1 MGRRT
6 RVLSAAIAGLWAASA
21 GPAAA
26 REQQPAMALAPM
38 MRPAHLSAANTV
50 PGGVVSGV
58 VIDEHDSPL
67 AGAMVS
73 ILGATTAMTVT
84 DLRGRFTLQQLP
96 PGEYSVRAHLAGFAA
111 SRREN
116 VRVGASASATFRLQL
131 HRIDS
136 AVATTGRNEPLTARP
151 IVAAGFSLPQVDV
164 APPDPASDDEDHSHS
179 DTAWRLRHLTRSV
192 LKDSANSVVFADDE
206 VEPDARAASSL
217 GRTASFASGLFAD
230 LPFSG
235 EVNLL
240 TSSAFGPGELFSDSA
255 LPRGI
260 AYLSI
265 GAPTGAGE
273 WAVRAGM
280 SQGDLSS
287 WIVAGSFLSR
297 RDALHSYDIGLSYS
311 TQEYQGGNPLALAA
325 VTDGSRNVG
334 EVYAVDRWTPG
345 PGVSFEYGGRYA
357 RYDYLESPGLFSPR
371 AGLTLEPRKGSRV
384 KMSLG
389 QRMIAPGAEEF
400 LPPTLAGPW
409 LPPERTF
416 SPLVGTGLR
425 VERSRTLDVLF
436 EHEFKGTYVLGIRR
450 FFQGIDDQAVTV
462 FGVNMPTGSRSI
474 GHYYVASAGG
484 VDAQGWGVRL
494 GTVATKRVS
503 GSVEYSVTHG
513 DWKSRGDLDEAR
525 PWIASLARPSIE
537 HIHDVTA
544 SMGADIPETST
555 RVFVLYKLNSAYSRT
570 GANLTDT
577 GTDGRFDVQV
587 NQALPFALGGTKWE
601 VLLGVRNLFRDPNDP
616 GSVYDEL
623 LVVRPPKRVVGGFLV
638 RF

>member
-6 RVLSAAIAGLWAASA
+6 RVLSAAIAGLCAASA

-26 REQQPAMALAPM
+26 REQQPAMAIAPM
-38 MRPAHLSAANTV
+38 MRPAHMTAANTV
-50 PGGVVSGV
+50 AGGVVSGV

-84 DLRGRFTLQQLP
+84 DISGRFALQQLP
-96 PGEYSVRAHLAGFAA
+96 PGEYSMRAHLPGFAA

-116 VRVGASASATFRLQL
+116 VRVGASAPASFRLQL
-131 HRIDS
+131 HRIES
-136 AVATTGRNEPLTARP
+136 AVATTGPNEPLTARP
-151 IVAAGFSLPQVDV
+151 IVAAGFSLPQVEV
-164 APPDPASDDEDHSHS
+164 APADPATDDDDHSHS
-179 DTAWRLRHLTRSV
+179 ETAWRLRHLTRSI
-192 LKDSANSVVFADDE
+192 LKDSANTVVFADDE
-206 VEPDARAASSL
+206 VAPDPREATSPGRA
-217 GRTASFASGLFAD
+217 ASFASGLFAD

-240 TSSAFGPGELFSDSA
+240 TSSAFGPGELFSGNA

-265 GAPTGAGE
+265 GAPTGVGE

-297 RDALHSYDIGLSYS
+297 RDSLHSYDIGLSYS

-371 AGLTLEPRKGSRV
+371 AALTLEPRKGSRL
-384 KMSLG
+384 KASLG

-400 LPPTLAGPW
+400 LPPSLAGPW

-416 SPLVGTGLR
+416 SPLVGTDLR
-425 VERSRTLDVLF
+425 VERARMLDVVF
-436 EHEFKGTYVLGIRR
+436 EHEIKGTYVVGIRR

-494 GTVATKRVS
+494 GTVATKRVH
-503 GSVEYSVTHG
+503 GSVEYTVTHG
-513 DWKSRGDLDEAR
+513 DWKSRGDLTQAP
-525 PWIASLARPSIE
+525 PWVASLARPSIE
-537 HIHDVTA
+537 DIHDVTA

-555 RVFVLYKLNSAYSRT
+555 RVFILYKLNSAYSRT
-570 GANLTDT
+570 GAHLTDA

-587 NQALPFALGGTKWE
+587 NQALPFGLGGTKWE
-601 VLLGVRNLFRDPNDP
+601 VLLGVRNLFRDANDP